1 MAKPKPTIKRRIM
14 TWLLIPVVLYV
25 FYCGLLFFF
34 QTSLIF
40 PTQFAGQPSGATPTV
55 RLELQTDEGTTAAW
69 YDPAPDAS
77 ADNPAPLAVFF
88 HGNAELVDQQQP
100 ILRLYRDMGV
110 SVFMVEYRGY
120 GDSDGTPSEKHIVGD
135 TVALL
140 NRVLDKPEIDRDRLV
155 YHGRSIGAGFAAQ
168 VALRIEPRAMIV
180 ESTFKSIAGMAWR
193 YGIPPFL
200 VRTPLR
206 TERAFKQ
213 LDLPIL
219 IMHGKSDRIVPPG
232 HSEALHAAATE
243 STLVLFDADHNTLPM
258 PSEQLKYENAI
269 RRHLEGAG
277 VKNHPPLFNP
287 QTTPGPPE

>member
-1 MAKPKPTIKRRIM
+1 MAKPKPTLKRRIM

-40 PTQFAGQPSGATPTV
+40 PVQFAGQPGPGLPTSGGPAEQ
-55 RLELQTDEGTTAAW
+55 LEIETDEGTTAAW
-69 YDPAPDAS
+69 YLPAPDVS
-77 ADNPAPLAVFF
+77 ADRPAPLVVFF
-88 HGNAELVDQQQP
+88 HGNAELIDHQQP
-100 ILRLYRDMGV
+100 ILDLYHDLGV

-120 GDSDGTPSEKHIVGD
+120 GHSDGTPSEKHIVGD

-140 NRVLDKPEIDRDRLV
+140 NQVLDKPEVDRERLV
-155 YHGRSIGAGFAAQ
+155 YHGRSIGAGFATQ
-168 VALRIEPRAMIV
+168 VALQIKPRAMVV

-213 LDLPIL
+213 LDVPIL
-219 IMHGKSDRIVPPG
+219 IMHGKYDSIVPPS
-232 HSEALHAAATE
+232 HSEALHAAARD
-243 STLVLFDADHNTLPM
+243 STLLLFDADHNTLPM
-258 PSEQLKYENAI
+258 PAEVPVYEGAV
-269 RRHLEGAG
+269 REHLEQAG
-277 VKNHPPLFNP
+277 IVRARRVS
-287 QTTPGPPE
+287 E